1 MNIKLAQKA
10 VKKSTFS
17 TEEDEFNE
25 LSTSA
30 LLARKSVPLLHRELA
45 NNYVLIKR
53 IYKFQAVKSALTQ
66 ADKLMMEK
74 YDFQPLAETS
84 IENVNKELELMRN
97 MSANENEETRNDAD
111 ELIKIRTK
119 ELKYIVASRYS
130 RFHSELNNGYMAL
143 ERYFEEISKYYS

>member
-1 MNIKLAQKA
+1 MSLNTPKTL
-10 VKKSTFS
+10 KKSTFS
-17 TEEDEFNE
+17 TENDEFNE
-25 LSTSA
+25 LSTTA
-30 LLARKSVPLLHRELA
+30 LLARKSVPALHRELA

-53 IYKFQAVKSALTQ
+53 IYKFQAVKSALSQ
-66 ADKLMMEK
+66 QDKTILDK
-74 YDFQPLAETS
+74 YNFAPLAETT
-84 IENVNKELELMRN
+84 IEQVNKELELMRS

-130 RFHSELNNGYMAL
+130 RLHNELHNGYVAM